1 MRAFLLL
8 RLLLFVVSFRCQ
20 VSPTGPTRIAW
31 KQSVLQLHKGKP
43 LTQTTLMKWFP
54 FQSDCAT
61 LASDWLPARYPL
73 EIQGTDQPAG
83 TDCDSRDCGRLPFFL
98 CLSDQNAAQ
107 NLCSEI
113 NSLSL
118 HHRRV
123 LCTLCII
130 KYVHSFKKKK
140 QFPNGGRERICLK
153 CKWAAIPYSATCTYL
168 YLHDSNADS
177 FYCLPAV
184 KLDEKNISQR
194 TTDVDHLNGFEPFCW
209 PASSQQ
215 TAAHTS
221 LNQFCKLPPTPGLFP
236 TIFPFFFSW
245 QRNPLK
251 AHSEQ
256 LVNNSKCRQT
266 DTCCVIEIRLD
277 FCRKTHAE
285 DDWRV
290 SRPCPPKLM
299 GGGRVH
305 NFISSPFANPR
316 PYGSCVGIE

>member
-20 VSPTGPTRIAW
+20 VSPTGPTRITW

-61 LASDWLPARYPL
+61 PASGWLPARYPL

-83 TDCDSRDCGRLPFFL
+83 TDCDSRDCGRLLFFL

-113 NSLSL
+113 NFLSL

-140 QFPNGGRERICLK
+140 NSFPMEAGNAFVWNANELRFHIPLPARIC
-153 CKWAAIPYSATCTYL
+153 IYTTQTQTV
-168 YLHDSNADS
+168 
-177 FYCLPAV
+177 FIVFLPW
-184 KLDEKNISQR
+184 N
-194 TTDVDHLNGFEPFCW
+194 
-209 PASSQQ
+209 
-215 TAAHTS
+215 
-221 LNQFCKLPPTPGLFP
+221 
-236 TIFPFFFSW
+236 
-245 QRNPLK
+245 
-251 AHSEQ
+251 
-256 LVNNSKCRQT
+256 
-266 DTCCVIEIRLD
+266 
-277 FCRKTHAE
+277 
-285 DDWRV
+285 
-290 SRPCPPKLM
+290 
-299 GGGRVH
+299 
-305 NFISSPFANPR
+305 
-316 PYGSCVGIE
+316 